1 MDEGIADALVSD
13 DAANE
18 APGDIQVLCAL
29 RAGARGYILKGHVH
43 KELLETIRALHAGH
57 KCISPDI
64 AAELADHATDDALT
78 EHEIDAL
85 S

>member
-13 DAANE
+13 GAANE

-43 KELLETIRALHAGH
+43 KELLETIRAVHAGH
-57 KCISPDI
+57 KCIPPDI
-64 AAELADHATDDALT
+64 AAELAGHATDDALT
-78 EHEIDAL
+78 EREIDVL